1 MGMSRGFDRT
11 VITTTLLVHVAHS
24 IITANV
30 TRLLTFEQH
39 VKHLQPPSQ
48 DDFVSP
54 LVTEMFDPVSLDAR
68 LHLASCTSSPVR

>member
-30 TRLLTFEQH
+30 TRLLT
-39 VKHLQPPSQ
+39 SNN
-48 DDFVSP
+48 
-54 LVTEMFDPVSLDAR
+54 T
-68 LHLASCTSSPVR
+68 